1 MEGRAGSLK
10 TMWKNCQ
17 RSNLVN
23 STLSAVLSG
32 TKSRNEDTSIIY
44 MYMYCSDIKS
54 MFVWYF
60 VTLNIMCYSVDDISC
75 HSDMFN
81 NQKAVQDFTIYLLP
95 GVC

>member
-32 TKSRNEDTSIIY
+32 TKFEMKTLV
-44 MYMYCSDIKS
+44 MYCSEIKS

>member
-23 STLSAVLSG
+23 STLSAVLLG
-32 TKSRNEDTSIIY
+32 TKSRNEDTSSN
-44 MYMYCSDIKS
+44 MYCSEIKS

-60 VTLNIMCYSVDDISC
+60 VTLNIMCYSVDDISY
-75 HSDMFN
+75 HSDMFSH
-81 NQKAVQDFTIYLLP
+81 QKAVQYFTVYLLFD
-95 GVC
+95 VC